1 MINEDHHE
9 GITMSDIS
17 ILVVEDETIVAM
29 GIKKMLEKNGYS
41 ISSIATSGEEAIT
54 KADLLYPDLI
64 LMDIMLK
71 GEMDGIDAAG
81 TIREKF
87 DIPFIY
93 LTAHA
98 DENML
103 ERAKATQPYGYIS
116 KPFKEKDLRANIEI
130 ALHRHENEIRLK

>member
-1 MINEDHHE
+1 
-9 GITMSDIS
+9 MSDIS

-71 GEMDGIDAAG
+71 GEMDGID
-81 TIREKF
+81 
-87 DIPFIY
+87 
-93 LTAHA
+93 
-98 DENML
+98 
-103 ERAKATQPYGYIS
+103 
-116 KPFKEKDLRANIEI
+116 
-130 ALHRHENEIRLK
+130 